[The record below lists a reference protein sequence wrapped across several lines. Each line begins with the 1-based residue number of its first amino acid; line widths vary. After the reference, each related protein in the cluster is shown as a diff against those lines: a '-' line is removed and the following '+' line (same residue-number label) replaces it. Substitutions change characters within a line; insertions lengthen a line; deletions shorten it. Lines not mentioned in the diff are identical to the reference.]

1 MVPPYSSFNAYE
13 FPALLG
19 CLVVLCCFNCL
30 TLDTILHCHHNLEAG
45 SRLPG
50 GGKMVHGRSGRLIVV
65 VLPQSLAELVRG
77 LGPQKHVLIDTLSSL
92 LENGRVAVDQLPS
105 DPLKC
110 KAEKVSKVMLRA
122 TSGALDILRRFAE
135 NMTCLCHS
143 LCAS

>member
-1 MVPPYSSFNAYE
+1 
-13 FPALLG
+13 
-19 CLVVLCCFNCL
+19 
-30 TLDTILHCHHNLEAG
+30 
-45 SRLPG
+45 
-50 GGKMVHGRSGRLIVV
+50 MVHGRSGRLIVV

-110 KAEKVSKVMLRA
+110 KTEKVSKVMLRA

-135 NMTCLCHS
+135 NMACLCHS
-143 LCAS
+143 LRVG